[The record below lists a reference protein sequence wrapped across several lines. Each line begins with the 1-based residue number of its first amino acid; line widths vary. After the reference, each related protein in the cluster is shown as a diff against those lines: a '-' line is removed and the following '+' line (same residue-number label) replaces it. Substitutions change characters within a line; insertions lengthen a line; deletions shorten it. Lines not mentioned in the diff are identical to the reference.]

1 MSTAQTLGL
10 GAVAG
15 LTIFLGLPL
24 GRMQN
29 VSPNVKAF
37 LSSTATGIL
46 IFLFWDVLSGAV
58 DPVETALKA
67 GHGGRFAWLAL
78 ILPPGFARGLL
89 SLASHDARVQARRRR
104 AH

>member
-29 VSPNVKAF
+29 VSPHVKAF

-46 IFLFWDVLSGAV
+46 IFLLWDVLSGAV
-58 DPVETALKA
+58 QPVETALEN
-67 GHGGRFAWLAL
+67 GDGGRFAWLAF
-78 ILPPGFARGLL
+78 ILTLGFSVGLL
-89 SLASHDARVQARRRR
+89 TLVYYDVWMKRRRR
-104 AH
+104 